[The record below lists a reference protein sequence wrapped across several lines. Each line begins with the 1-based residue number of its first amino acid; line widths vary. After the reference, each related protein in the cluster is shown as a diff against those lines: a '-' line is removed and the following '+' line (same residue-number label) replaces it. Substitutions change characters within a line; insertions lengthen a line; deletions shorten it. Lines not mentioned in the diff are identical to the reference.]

1 MDDVKAMIR
10 AATEKDATEF
20 QNAFATVMNDKVTA
34 ALADKYDSMFGAEEV
49 ADEVEH
55 EPEQVE
61 DISVEEE
68 GQDD

>member
-10 AATEKDATEF
+10 AATEKDAAGF
-20 QNAFATVMNDKVTA
+20 QDAFATVMNDKVSA
-34 ALADKYDSMFGAEEV
+34 ALAGKYDSMFGAAEEAEEV
-49 ADEVEH
+49 